1 MQGGAK
7 LLVAPRAQGP
17 RVVAGLNTEGE
28 VIRRVV
34 AANNH
39 CLFTSLGYV
48 LEDHNRDAG
57 LKLRQVI
64 ADVVKSDPETYN
76 AVFLDQSNEDYVKF
90 ILNPESWGGAIE
102 LSILCKYYQT
112 EIAAVDVQSL
122 RTDVYGQ
129 GEGYPEARPTLAPMG
144 RNDLTLLVINR
155 LFTCRVLL
163 LYDGIHYDPLA
174 LTFDASLP
182 EECDVTVFSVDDDY
196 VMAKARAKKKFTDTA
211 RFTLQCMICYEG
223 LTGQQA
229 AVAHAQKTGHTNFG
243 EVGP

>member
-1 MQGGAK
+1 MQGWYLHQIRTATASTPTVTHPSPPSTCSLPAAQGGAK

-155 LFTCRVLL
+155 LFTESCSS
-163 LYDGIHYDPLA
+163 
-174 LTFDASLP
+174 TMASTMV
-182 EECDVTVFSVDDDY
+182 CT
-196 VMAKARAKKKFTDTA
+196 R
-211 RFTLQCMICYEG
+211 
-223 LTGQQA
+223 
-229 AVAHAQKTGHTNFG
+229 
-243 EVGP
+243 

>member
-1 MQGGAK
+1 M
-7 LLVAPRAQGP
+7 
-17 RVVAGLNTEGE
+17 VAGLNTEGE

-129 GEGYPEARPTLAPMG
+129 GEGYPE
-144 RNDLTLLVINR
+144 
-155 LFTCRVLL
+155 RVLL

-196 VMAKARAKKKFTDTA
+196 VMAKARAVAEAAQKKKKFTDTA